1 MVDVLISITFVTIFL
16 SHLTVNFVHFVVYN
30 LNYKHQKYFEAP
42 QYSRLQNFQSEAR
55 SNIAGSKDKE
65 TQEI

>member
-16 SHLTVNFVHFVVYN
+16 SQLTVNFVHFVVYN

-42 QYSRLQNFQSEAR
+42 QNFQSEAR
-55 SNIAGSKDKE
+55 SNIAGSEDKE